1 MKRINMVGKRYGRL
15 TVQMEQGKQVLCK
28 CDCGEPLLA
37 IRGNVLAGYTKSCG
51 CYRNDRLRAEVSTH
65 GMARTVLYEK
75 WKAIRR
81 RCNNP
86 NSTQYQW
93 YGGKGIKMCDSWN
106 DFANFYAD
114 MAPSYQEGLT
124 IDRINNDKDYCPENC
139 RWVTKS
145 ENSRNKRGPA
155 L

>member
-1 MKRINMVGKRYGRL
+1 MTRHINGLRFGRL
-15 TVQMEQGKQVLCK
+15 TVLSTHGSSVVCS
-28 CDCGEPLLA
+28 CDCGETKTFLKS
-37 IRGNVLAGYTKSCG
+37 NVMNGYTKSCG
-51 CYRNDRLRAEVSTH
+51 CYHVDRVRAAVSTH

-75 WKAIRR
+75 WKAMRR

-93 YGGKGIKMCDSWN
+93 YGGKGIKLCAQWN
-106 DFANFYAD
+106 DFATFYAD

-124 IDRINNDKDYCPENC
+124 IDRLDNAKDYCPENC

-145 ENSRNKRGPA
+145 ENSRNQHGST